1 MGKRRG
7 HQGELQRCRHA
18 LGDQLG
24 HRAAMA
30 VGDAE
35 VALRRVGEEAAVLHE
50 EGIVEAES
58 LAQFGALLQ
67 GGVLAH
73 HVVDRV
79 ADIGEQ
85 REGDEAYRQQDE
97 NGLQQP
103 SDDEGDHWSPARSEE
118 HTSELQSLMRISYA
132 VFCLKKKTN
141 KLIYR
146 KIKKCNH
153 QNK

>member
-1 MGKRRG
+1 
-7 HQGELQRCRHA
+7 
-18 LGDQLG
+18 
-24 HRAAMA
+24 MA

-85 REGDEAYRQQDE
+85 RDGDEAYRQQDE
-97 NGLQQP
+97 NGLHHP
-103 SDDEGDHWSPARSEE
+103 SDDDGDHWSPALPPCPGLARGGMEKAPGQTRPAPF
-118 HTSELQSLMRISYA
+118 HRITPHA
-132 VFCLKKKTN
+132 TTRLALAT
-141 KLIYR
+141 
-146 KIKKCNH
+146 
-153 QNK
+153 

>member
-1 MGKRRG
+1 MKRASAAATRESSSVAG
-7 HQGELQRCRHA
+7 TRSA
-18 LGDQLG
+18 ISSA
-24 HRAAMA
+24 RAAMA

-103 SDDEGDHWSPARSEE
+103 SDDEGDHWSPA
-118 HTSELQSLMRISYA
+118 LPP
-132 VFCLKKKTN
+132 
-141 KLIYR
+141 
-146 KIKKCNH
+146 
-153 QNK
+153 